1 MYADSPPIII
11 GMGGEEALAS
21 VSESCPD
28 ARQFCDAGLYAQIRV
43 DYCNHR
49 IGDMAPLKAEQS
61 DDR

>member
-1 MYADSPPIII
+1 
-11 GMGGEEALAS
+11 MGGEEALAS

-28 ARQFCDAGLYAQIRV
+28 ARQFCNAGLYTQIRV